1 MMDPDR
7 RPGTD
12 GALTL
17 GVAITSYETWEPAF
31 RCIDAVLAQEPAIAG
46 IVLVDDH
53 STTPRPARE
62 LDARVRL
69 VINPAN
75 LGGGPSLNRA
85 MAEARTDVVVVFDS
99 DAYPLTPF
107 ADSLC
112 RRFAADPK
120 LAAVGF
126 RTVDRHGRN
135 TGMPEAEP
143 GAATLVLGQRLHA
156 LYRRLRPARRRPF
169 CLYTPA
175 LAIRR
180 RAFEELGG
188 LDERRFDF
196 LDLDTDLSMRWNRA
210 GWRLAWCPELVA
222 FHEGGGSPQATHQR
236 VLRHYRNRWLLLRKH
251 GLVKHPALVRR
262 LVLARLALEL
272 AGLATVGRLVYGNGP
287 WLQDKLR
294 GRRLAFR
301 HVRDHYR

>member
-1 MMDPDR
+1 V
-7 RPGTD
+7 TV
-12 GALTL
+12 
-17 GVAITSYETWEPAF
+17 GVAITSYETWEPAY
-31 RCIDAVLAQEPAIAG
+31 RCVRAVFEHEPEIDR

-53 STTPRPARE
+53 SRTPRPAGD
-62 LDARVRL
+62 LDGRVRL
-69 VINPAN
+69 VIHPEN
-75 LGGGPSLNRA
+75 LGGGPSLARA
-85 MAEARTDVVVVFDS
+85 IAEAGTDIVVVFDS
-99 DAYPLTPF
+99 DAYPLSPF
-107 ADSLC
+107 AAAL
-112 RRFAADPK
+112 RRQFEAEPE

-135 TGMPEAEP
+135 TGMPEPEP
-143 GAATLVLGQRLHA
+143 DASTLVLGQRLHA

-180 RAFEELGG
+180 RAFEAVGG
-188 LDERRFDF
+188 LDDRRFDF

-210 GWRLAWCPELVA
+210 GWRLAWRPDLVA

-236 VLRHYRNRWLLLRKH
+236 VVRHYRNRWLLLHKH
-251 GLVKHPALVRR
+251 GRIKHPAALRR

-272 AGLATVGRLVYGNGP
+272 AGLWTLGRLVFGNGP
-287 WLQDKLR
+287 RLADKLI
-294 GRRLAFR
+294 GRRLAWR